1 MIILAA
7 KKIFLAALWSKNALF
22 VEVRKRLRKAL
33 VMVKNDGIVRT
44 PDLFYSCQSQGI
56 EVAKQDKISVL

>member
-44 PDLFYSCQSQGI
+44 ARPILLM
-56 EVAKQDKISVL
+56 SVTRHRGCKTR